1 MLIKIF
7 LFFSIIFSS
16 FTVGESLYEFDS
28 IEDEKRFYTLIKEIR
43 CPKCTSGSLASSNA
57 PVSEDIKSKIIQLI
71 KEGKSDQEIKEFLS
85 DRFGNQVL
93 YNPGLSKDTYFLVVC
108 TWFVFNTNS
117 SFFLFQKKNIMIIV
131 YLLAFISLFP
141 VYAYLLAPKTKN
153 KGYIFGI
160 SFLILIF
167 CLFSF
172 VGKYSFLGSI
182 KEQEINNKIF
192 LIIEQDNE
200 IPVNLFNSFDA
211 IIDEESKLYW
221 AQSYIQ
227 KAMSEQKL
235 QAAESLISFSEKY
248 FMTSDEKFIFYTL
261 YTQLRDLKFP
271 IFANSKFILNLSPP
285 ADCENYKGNISLF
298 IMNGP
303 NIPIASQNFQNS
315 FEVSLGNNNSSI
327 PGFDLASAYL
337 NQEALELKASLFCV
351 EKNLDY
357 FSENALLFDQNNHI
371 NTYNIRPN
379 EWLKRE
385 Q

>member
-1 MLIKIF
+1 
-7 LFFSIIFSS
+7 
-16 FTVGESLYEFDS
+16 
-28 IEDEKRFYTLIKEIR
+28 
-43 CPKCTSGSLASSNA
+43 
-57 PVSEDIKSKIIQLI
+57 
-71 KEGKSDQEIKEFLS
+71 
-85 DRFGNQVL
+85 
-93 YNPGLSKDTYFLVVC
+93 
-108 TWFVFNTNS
+108 
-117 SFFLFQKKNIMIIV
+117 MIIV

-235 QAAESLISFSEKY
+235 KAAESLISFSEKY
-248 FMTSDEKFIFYTL
+248 FMTSDEKFVFYTL

-271 IFANSKFILNLSPP
+271 IFANSKFIFNLSPP

-303 NIPIASQNFQNS
+303 NIPIASQNFKNS

-357 FSENALLFDQNNHI
+357 FSENTLLFDQNNHI